1 MKRGLLITTGL
12 CLVLVGG
19 YFALSK
25 LVIRH
30 ATLNLFVTGMRRPPR
45 GREVD
50 LRYSLA

>member
-25 LVIRH
+25 LAIRH
-30 ATLNLFVTGMRRPPR
+30 ATQTCSTP
-45 GREVD
+45 
-50 LRYSLA
+50 LAIDP